1 MTDSKTPPP
10 PANSLW
16 AKTKDWRFRN
26 PYWTLVLLTFATL
39 SPFLAKPFNMD
50 DPLYIWAA
58 QQIQLHPGNPYGF
71 NVNWYGITQTMWS
84 ATQNPPLFS
93 YYLAAAATLF
103 GWDEV
108 VLHFACL
115 LPTLAVVLGTYRLAK
130 DICRWPMLAA
140 LATLFAPGFLISS
153 TTVMSDVPMLGLWV
167 WAVIFWLD
175 GVKQVNFWKLFVAGL
190 LTGFAVLTKYNAI
203 CLIPLLAACGWLEK
217 RTVGRWVF
225 FLLIPVLLL
234 VANEWFT
241 FRLYGHPHFLN
252 SNQYAKA
259 AMATYGVPKFFK
271 TLNTLTFI
279 GGCSAAAL
287 FFTPFVWRKKALA
300 WLALA
305 ALALTILA
313 VAGGMMA
320 KNYSWITGNAGL
332 YVEIQIFLWAFAG
345 LSLLGMA
352 CADVWRNRDAASGL
366 LALWI
371 LGIFVFAACVYW
383 TVNGRVVLPLVPAA
397 GILIARRLGQTNLT
411 LTPGIKLS
419 LLLTAVLSLLAA
431 QVDFE
436 QARVARRSAEQMSVK
451 YANATG
457 KVWFEGHWGFQYYM
471 QSCGAWPYDFNH
483 PEIKSGDLLIIPAE
497 NSNVDGPDPSKATK
511 LEVVQF
517 PISPWLATWS
527 SKAGASFYS
536 TDGGP
541 LPFAFGSISPERIFV
556 FGWK

>member
-1 MTDSKTPPP
+1 
-10 PANSLW
+10 
-16 AKTKDWRFRN
+16 
-26 PYWTLVLLTFATL
+26 
-39 SPFLAKPFNMD
+39 
-50 DPLYIWAA
+50 
-58 QQIQLHPGNPYGF
+58 
-71 NVNWYGITQTMWS
+71 
-84 ATQNPPLFS
+84 
-93 YYLAAAATLF
+93 
-103 GWDEV
+103 
-108 VLHFACL
+108 
-115 LPTLAVVLGTYRLAK
+115 
-130 DICRWPMLAA
+130 MLAA
-140 LATLFAPGFLISS
+140 LGTLFAPGFLISS